1 MILDDIVAAK
11 KKRLVRHKE
20 NVSEQ
25 DMKNLA
31 LNEKRVPISFYNAL
45 RKQGLSI
52 IGEFKKAS
60 PSHGK
65 MNNKIEL
72 TDRIDQYNNAVDA
85 ISCLTEEDYFLGNTD
100 YLKQIRK
107 ITNLPII
114 RKDFIIDEY
123 QVYEAKVIGADAI
136 LLIAAILDDEK
147 FKELYDLAYS
157 LSLDVLCEVHNE
169 EEMQRMINLG
179 VKIIGINNRN
189 LKTFEVSLDTTKKLA
204 SLAPEGTVLVSESGV
219 LNDDDIKVLKAS
231 GADALLIG
239 TAFMENENPNGD
251 IIRSQ
256 TYNALFPLLMVA
268 AIYLIMVLFFE
279 KSKRN
284 IAIDRAAEM
293 IKKLDKNIQKT
304 AVVVSPDINQI
315 KAITDVGFDYIQI
328 HKDMPD
334 DILEKITI
342 PVIRAVNMP
351 DEINGAETESNFNDE
366 IEKLIKNDKIY
377 GILFDAGVPGSGK
390 TFRWHRINGIKE
402 KIKYS
407 GKKFFLAGGLNP
419 DNVKEAVLQVNP
431 DVVDVSSGVEKDTG
445 AGKDR
450 EKTEKFIKNI
460 RKEQEKNYG

>member
-1 MILDDIVAAK
+1 MTEI
-11 KKRLVRHKE
+11 
-20 NVSEQ
+20 
-25 DMKNLA
+25 
-31 LNEKRVPISFYNAL
+31 
-45 RKQGLSI
+45 
-52 IGEFKKAS
+52 
-60 PSHGK
+60 
-65 MNNKIEL
+65 KICGIKY
-72 TDRIDQYNNAVDA
+72 D
-85 ISCLTEEDYFLGNTD
+85 ED
-100 YLKQIRK
+100 
-107 ITNLPII
+107 
-114 RKDFIIDEY
+114 
-123 QVYEAKVIGADAI
+123 
-136 LLIAAILDDEK
+136 
-147 FKELYDLAYS
+147 
-157 LSLDVLCEVHNE
+157 
-169 EEMQRMINLG
+169 
-179 VKIIGINNRN
+179 IGIINE
-189 LKTFEVSLDTTKKLA
+189 LKPDYA
-204 SLAPEGTVLVSESGV
+204 G
-219 LNDDDIKVLKAS
+219 
-231 GADALLIG
+231 
-239 TAFMENENPNGD
+239 
-251 IIRSQ
+251 
-256 TYNALFPLLMVA
+256 
-268 AIYLIMVLFFE
+268 MVLFFE

-334 DILEKITI
+334 
-342 PVIRAVNMP
+342 
-351 DEINGAETESNFNDE
+351 EINGAETESNFNDE

-390 TFRWHRINGIKE
+390 TFRWHRINDIKE

>member
-1 MILDDIVAAK
+1 MTGI
-11 KKRLVRHKE
+11 
-20 NVSEQ
+20 
-25 DMKNLA
+25 
-31 LNEKRVPISFYNAL
+31 
-45 RKQGLSI
+45 
-52 IGEFKKAS
+52 
-60 PSHGK
+60 
-65 MNNKIEL
+65 KICGIKY
-72 TDRIDQYNNAVDA
+72 D
-85 ISCLTEEDYFLGNTD
+85 ED
-100 YLKQIRK
+100 
-107 ITNLPII
+107 
-114 RKDFIIDEY
+114 
-123 QVYEAKVIGADAI
+123 
-136 LLIAAILDDEK
+136 
-147 FKELYDLAYS
+147 
-157 LSLDVLCEVHNE
+157 
-169 EEMQRMINLG
+169 
-179 VKIIGINNRN
+179 IGIINE
-189 LKTFEVSLDTTKKLA
+189 LKPDYA
-204 SLAPEGTVLVSESGV
+204 G
-219 LNDDDIKVLKAS
+219 
-231 GADALLIG
+231 
-239 TAFMENENPNGD
+239 
-251 IIRSQ
+251 
-256 TYNALFPLLMVA
+256 
-268 AIYLIMVLFFE
+268 MVLFFE

-445 AGKDR
+445 VGKDR

-460 RKEQEKNYG
+460 RKEQVKNYG

>member
-1 MILDDIVAAK
+1 ML
-11 KKRLVRHKE
+11 
-20 NVSEQ
+20 
-25 DMKNLA
+25 
-31 LNEKRVPISFYNAL
+31 F
-45 RKQGLSI
+45 
-52 IGEFKKAS
+52 
-60 PSHGK
+60 
-65 MNNKIEL
+65 
-72 TDRIDQYNNAVDA
+72 
-85 ISCLTEEDYFLGNTD
+85 
-100 YLKQIRK
+100 
-107 ITNLPII
+107 
-114 RKDFIIDEY
+114 
-123 QVYEAKVIGADAI
+123 
-136 LLIAAILDDEK
+136 
-147 FKELYDLAYS
+147 
-157 LSLDVLCEVHNE
+157 
-169 EEMQRMINLG
+169 
-179 VKIIGINNRN
+179 
-189 LKTFEVSLDTTKKLA
+189 
-204 SLAPEGTVLVSESGV
+204 
-219 LNDDDIKVLKAS
+219 
-231 GADALLIG
+231 
-239 TAFMENENPNGD
+239 
-251 IIRSQ
+251 RS
-256 TYNALFPLLMVA
+256 
-268 AIYLIMVLFFE
+268 
-279 KSKRN
+279 
-284 IAIDRAAEM
+284 RAAEM

>member
-1 MILDDIVAAK
+1 MTEI
-11 KKRLVRHKE
+11 
-20 NVSEQ
+20 
-25 DMKNLA
+25 
-31 LNEKRVPISFYNAL
+31 
-45 RKQGLSI
+45 
-52 IGEFKKAS
+52 
-60 PSHGK
+60 
-65 MNNKIEL
+65 KICGIKY
-72 TDRIDQYNNAVDA
+72 D
-85 ISCLTEEDYFLGNTD
+85 ED
-100 YLKQIRK
+100 
-107 ITNLPII
+107 
-114 RKDFIIDEY
+114 
-123 QVYEAKVIGADAI
+123 
-136 LLIAAILDDEK
+136 
-147 FKELYDLAYS
+147 
-157 LSLDVLCEVHNE
+157 
-169 EEMQRMINLG
+169 
-179 VKIIGINNRN
+179 IGIINE
-189 LKTFEVSLDTTKKLA
+189 LKPDYA
-204 SLAPEGTVLVSESGV
+204 G
-219 LNDDDIKVLKAS
+219 
-231 GADALLIG
+231 
-239 TAFMENENPNGD
+239 
-251 IIRSQ
+251 
-256 TYNALFPLLMVA
+256 
-268 AIYLIMVLFFE
+268 MVLFFE

-342 PVIRAVNMP
+342 PV
-351 DEINGAETESNFNDE
+351 

>member
-1 MILDDIVAAK
+1 MTGI
-11 KKRLVRHKE
+11 
-20 NVSEQ
+20 
-25 DMKNLA
+25 
-31 LNEKRVPISFYNAL
+31 
-45 RKQGLSI
+45 
-52 IGEFKKAS
+52 
-60 PSHGK
+60 
-65 MNNKIEL
+65 KICGIKY
-72 TDRIDQYNNAVDA
+72 D
-85 ISCLTEEDYFLGNTD
+85 ED
-100 YLKQIRK
+100 
-107 ITNLPII
+107 
-114 RKDFIIDEY
+114 
-123 QVYEAKVIGADAI
+123 
-136 LLIAAILDDEK
+136 
-147 FKELYDLAYS
+147 
-157 LSLDVLCEVHNE
+157 
-169 EEMQRMINLG
+169 
-179 VKIIGINNRN
+179 IGIINE
-189 LKTFEVSLDTTKKLA
+189 LKPDYA
-204 SLAPEGTVLVSESGV
+204 G
-219 LNDDDIKVLKAS
+219 
-231 GADALLIG
+231 
-239 TAFMENENPNGD
+239 
-251 IIRSQ
+251 
-256 TYNALFPLLMVA
+256 
-268 AIYLIMVLFFE
+268 MVLFFE

-431 DVVDVSSGVEKDTG
+431 MLSM
-445 AGKDR
+445 
-450 EKTEKFIKNI
+450 
-460 RKEQEKNYG
+460 